1 MKKSYLAAFMVSAVI
16 FSAAAAAQG
25 YEPAEQDADVD
36 HTGIY
41 VGAAYGLLNVDG
53 DDEDFDREDNA
64 TRIFAGAQFNQ
75 VLSLEGGYI
84 DFGNYGNSV
93 FNTDLDG
100 YTLALKAGL
109 PLAERVTLYAQGG
122 NVWWKADINAAG
134 LSENTDGS
142 DIFYGVG
149 ISYALTENLDVRL
162 DYTRFDVKF
171 DRDEIG
177 ILAEIDSF
185 DTKVDYASLGI
196 QYTF

>member
-1 MKKSYLAAFMVSAVI
+1 MKKSFLAVLTASSLIATSAY
-16 FSAAAAAQG
+16 AAP
-25 YEPAEQDADVD
+25 ENDID
-36 HTGIY
+36 HMGIY

-53 DDEDFDREDNA
+53 DDEDFDDEDNA
-64 TRIFAGAQFNQ
+64 SRYFLGAQFNQ
-75 VLSLEGGYI
+75 MLSLEGGYI

-109 PLAERVTLYAQGG
+109 PLTERFTVYAQGG
-122 NVWWKADINAAG
+122 NVWWKADINATDE
-134 LSENTDGS
+134 SDDVDGS

-149 ISYALTENLDVRL
+149 ISFALTQNLDLRL
-162 DYTRFDVKF
+162 DYTRFDVEF

-177 ILAEIDSF
+177 ILAGIDNF
-185 DTKVDYASLGI
+185 DTEVDYASIGI

>member
-1 MKKSYLAAFMVSAVI
+1 MKKSYLAALTVSAI
-16 FSAAAAAQG
+16 LFSSVAAAAN
-25 YEPAEQDADVD
+25 EPVEHAADID

-41 VGAAYGLLNVDG
+41 VGAAYGLLDVDG

-64 TRIFAGAQFNQ
+64 SRIFAGAQFNQ

-122 NVWWKADINAAG
+122 NVWWKADIHAAG
-134 LSENTDGS
+134 VSDDTDGS
-142 DIFYGVG
+142 DIFYGIG
-149 ISYALTENLDVRL
+149 ISYALTENLDLRL

-177 ILAEIDSF
+177 ILAEIDNF
-185 DTKVDYASLGI
+185 DTQVDYASLGI

>member
-1 MKKSYLAAFMVSAVI
+1 MRKSFLAVLTVSSLIAT
-16 FSAAAAAQG
+16 SA
-25 YEPAEQDADVD
+25 YADTPEHDID

-41 VGAAYGLLNVDG
+41 VGAAYGLLKVDG
-53 DDEDFDREDNA
+53 DDQDFDEEDNA
-64 TRIFAGAQFNQ
+64 SRYFVGAQFNQ

-84 DFGNYGNSV
+84 DFGNYGNSI

-109 PLAERVTLYAQGG
+109 PVTERFTVYAQGG
-122 NVWWKADINAAG
+122 NVWWKADING
-134 LSENTDGS
+134 TNDSDDVDGS

-149 ISYALTENLDVRL
+149 VSFALTQNLDLRL
-162 DYTRFDVKF
+162 DYTRFDVEF

-185 DTKVDYASLGI
+185 DTKVDYASIGI

>member
-1 MKKSYLAAFMVSAVI
+1 MKKSYLAALTVSAL
-16 FSAAAAAQG
+16 FLSSAHAAPG
-25 YEPAEQDADVD
+25 DDVD
-36 HTGIY
+36 HMGIY
-41 VGAAYGLLNVDG
+41 VGAGYGLLNVDG

-75 VLSLEGGYI
+75 AISLEGGYI

-109 PLAERVTLYAQGG
+109 PVSERFTVYAQGG
-122 NVWWKADINAAG
+122 NVWWKADINATDD
-134 LSENTDGS
+134 SDDVDGS

-149 ISYALTENLDVRL
+149 VSFALTENLDLRL
-162 DYTRFDVKF
+162 DYTRFDVEF

-177 ILAEIDSF
+177 ILAEIDNF
-185 DTKVDYASLGI
+185 DTEVDYASLGI

>member
-1 MKKSYLAAFMVSAVI
+1 MRKSFLAVLTASSLIATSAY
-16 FSAAAAAQG
+16 AATPQ
-25 YEPAEQDADVD
+25 EDID
-36 HTGIY
+36 HMGIY
-41 VGAAYGLLNVDG
+41 VGAAYGLLKVDG
-53 DDEDFDREDNA
+53 DDQDFDDEDNA
-64 TRIFAGAQFNQ
+64 SRYFVGAQFNQ

-109 PLAERVTLYAQGG
+109 PVTERFTVYAQGG
-122 NVWWKADINAAG
+122 NVWWKADINATDD
-134 LSENTDGS
+134 SDDVDGS

-149 ISYALTENLDVRL
+149 VSFALTQNLALRL
-162 DYTRFDVKF
+162 DYTRFDVEF

-185 DTKVDYASLGI
+185 DTKVDYASIGI

>member
-1 MKKSYLAAFMVSAVI
+1 MKKSILAAFTASSFIATSAY
-16 FSAAAAAQG
+16 AAT
-25 YEPAEQDADVD
+25 PQDNVD
-36 HTGIY
+36 HRGIY
-41 VGAAYGLLNVDG
+41 VGAAYGLLKVDG
-53 DDEDFDREDNA
+53 DDQDFDDEDNA
-64 TRIFAGAQFNQ
+64 SRYFLGAQFNQ

-100 YTLALKAGL
+100 YTLALKACL
-109 PLAERVTLYAQGG
+109 PLTERFTVYAQGG
-122 NVWWKADINAAG
+122 NIWWKADINATDDSADV
-134 LSENTDGS
+134 DGS

-149 ISYALTENLDVRL
+149 VSFALTQSLALRL

-177 ILAEIDSF
+177 ILADIDNF
-185 DTKVDYASLGI
+185 DTKVDYASIGI

>member
-1 MKKSYLAAFMVSAVI
+1 MKKSILAAFTASSLIATSAY
-16 FSAAAAAQG
+16 AAT
-25 YEPAEQDADVD
+25 PQDNVD
-36 HTGIY
+36 HRGIY
-41 VGAAYGLLNVDG
+41 IGAAYGLLKVDG
-53 DDEDFDREDNA
+53 DDQDFDEEDNA
-64 TRIFAGAQFNQ
+64 IRYFLGAQFNQ

-109 PLAERVTLYAQGG
+109 PVTERFTVYAQGG
-122 NVWWKADINAAG
+122 NIWWKADINATDDNADV
-134 LSENTDGS
+134 DGS

-149 ISYALTENLDVRL
+149 VSFALTPSLALRL
-162 DYTRFDVKF
+162 DYTRFDVEF

-177 ILAEIDSF
+177 ILADIDNF
-185 DTKVDYASLGI
+185 DTKVDYASIGI